1 MRNNEEL
8 KQNLMNTY
16 ARFPVT
22 FVRGEGLYAYDEEG
36 RKYADFGSGIS
47 VNNLGHCHPAVVKA
61 IAEQAQTL
69 CHCSNL
75 YWSEPQLDVAEYL
88 VKYSGLDRVF
98 FCNSGAEANEGAV
111 KLARKYFYDKGRSDQ
126 YEIITMKKSFH
137 GRTLATL
144 TATGQDK
151 VKTGF
156 APLPEGFVY
165 AAFNDFEDLKAK
177 VSEHT
182 CAVMLEPVQGEGGIY
197 PAEKDYLEQVAAFC
211 KEKGFL
217 LIFDEIQC
225 GMGRTGTMFAY
236 EQYGVKP
243 DIVTN
248 AKALGGGL
256 PFGAFI
262 ASEEVAASFGPGSHG
277 STFGANPVAASASR
291 AVFEVME
298 KEDMLSH
305 VKTVGADLRDRLLE
319 LKEEFP
325 EVIKDVRGLG
335 LMLGMEVTCGA
346 SAVVNACFDY
356 GVVLL
361 SAGPDVVRFLPP
373 FIITEKDVDFLTE
386 TLKKAVN
393 SICK

>member
-1 MRNNEEL
+1 MMRNENS
-8 KQNLMNTY
+8 KQHLMNTY

-47 VNNLGHCHPAVVKA
+47 VNNLGHCHPAVIRAMQKQ
-61 IAEQAQTL
+61 AETL

-156 APLPEGFVY
+156 APLPKGFVY
-165 AAFNDFEDLKAK
+165 AAYNDFEDLKAK
-177 VSEHT
+177 VSDHT

-197 PAEKDYLEQVAAFC
+197 PMERDYIEKVAAFC
-211 KEKGFL
+211 KEKGLL

-225 GMGRTGTMFAY
+225 GMGRTGTVFAY
-236 EQYGVKP
+236 EQFGVKP

-256 PFGAFI
+256 PFGAVI

-277 STFGANPVAASASR
+277 STFGANPVAAAASR

-298 KEDMLSH
+298 KENLLAH
-305 VKTVGADLRDRLLE
+305 VKTVGAYLRDKLLD

-346 SAVVNACFDY
+346 SAVVNACFDD

>member
-1 MRNNEEL
+1 MRNENS
-8 KQNLMNTY
+8 KQHLMNTY

-61 IAEQAQTL
+61 IAEQAETL

-197 PAEKDYLEQVAAFC
+197 PMERDYIEKVAAFC
-211 KEKGFL
+211 KEKGLL

-346 SAVVNACFDY
+346 SAVVNACFDN

>member
-1 MRNNEEL
+1 MRNEAL

-88 VKYSGLDRVF
+88 VKYSGLNRVF

-111 KLARKYFYDKGRSDQ
+111 KLARKYFYDKGRSDK

>member
-1 MRNNEEL
+1 MRNEAL

-111 KLARKYFYDKGRSDQ
+111 KLARKYFYDKGRSDK

-197 PAEKDYLEQVAAFC
+197 PVEKDYLEQVAAFC
-211 KEKGFL
+211 KEKGLL

-298 KEDMLSH
+298 KEDLLSH
-305 VKTVGADLRDRLLE
+305 VKTVGAYLRDKLLE

-346 SAVVNACFDY
+346 SAVVNACFEN

-373 FIITEKDVDFLTE
+373 FIVTEKDVDFLTE